1 MINEANIKKYLK
13 NLIVDEAHI
22 AIEWGDFFRVDY
34 QCLEPWHNELLA
46 INSQLRTVLLSAT
59 FTKVAVTKLKQMFA
73 STDKWIEVRCDAL
86 RREPRYLLVKAKS
99 YSDKNCKMIELV
111 KKLPHPMVIYI
122 NSPKEAEEI
131 KKTLV
136 EGGLDNLETFTG
148 NTKSAERERII
159 KDWADDKIDL
169 IIATSA
175 FGVGVDKGDVR
186 TVLHL
191 YVPDTPNQ
199 YYQELGRGGRDG
211 LVSLSVMCI
220 NPIDD
225 IDSAYGRMNIVLK
238 PETIWKRWVF
248 MYKSPKTSW
257 FKGMITIDTSVKPK
271 EGVDD
276 DGNALD
282 VQWNVY
288 VILLLRRYNLISI
301 KSMVY
306 DADKESYKIRI
317 DILEDALRSESL
329 NVPQIITDIR
339 DKESAGFE
347 KEIKR
352 IKNGIDFSER
362 ICWSEMFY
370 STYDKVSMYCG
381 GCAKHKYPEMME
393 EGKFPLLLSVKGPK
407 KTISAELNKLCQG
420 ENEVL
425 VIEEED
431 DYSLMN
437 RYISAGASIIV
448 VEDTSIE
455 GDFDLILNMKKQSD
469 VMILG
474 IKEYRDLCGQKSAYY
489 ISGGVIA
496 LYNSGEDKAYE
507 FCATLRKYKNSDMR
521 LIHIVKED
529 YFIQKVQKPIS
540 AMVEGPRIDSYIL
553 ERM

>member
-1 MINEANIKKYLK
+1 MIEIETAFKNAGGITEVERQALMKEFTEAEHTKTESLTKIKMFVEGLMPFII
-13 NLIVDEAHI
+13 LR
-22 AIEWGDFFRVDY
+22 DFTGRIT
-34 QCLEPWHNELLA
+34 E
-46 INSQLRTVLLSAT
+46 QLDFEEKGEIYYYVQQ
-59 FTKVAVTKLKQMFA
+59 KLKRQ
-73 STDKWIEVRCDAL
+73 
-86 RREPRYLLVKAKS
+86 
-99 YSDKNCKMIELV
+99 
-111 KKLPHPMVIYI
+111 
-122 NSPKEAEEI
+122 EI
-131 KKTLV
+131 KKALNEKQEVSEDTV
-136 EGGLDNLETFTG
+136 EALMDFL
-148 NTKSAERERII
+148 
-159 KDWADDKIDL
+159 
-169 IIATSA
+169 
-175 FGVGVDKGDVR
+175 
-186 TVLHL
+186 
-191 YVPDTPNQ
+191 
-199 YYQELGRGGRDG
+199 
-211 LVSLSVMCI
+211 
-220 NPIDD
+220 
-225 IDSAYGRMNIVLK
+225 LK
-238 PETIWKRWVF
+238 K
-248 MYKSPKTSW
+248 
-257 FKGMITIDTSVKPK
+257 FKP
-271 EGVDD
+271 
-276 DGNALD
+276 
-282 VQWNVY
+282 
-288 VILLLRRYNLISI
+288 
-301 KSMVY
+301 
-306 DADKESYKIRI
+306 
-317 DILEDALRSESL
+317 
-329 NVPQIITDIR
+329 
-339 DKESAGFE
+339 
-347 KEIKR
+347 
-352 IKNGIDFSER
+352 
-362 ICWSEMFY
+362 
-370 STYDKVSMYCG
+370 KVSMYCG